1 MKTLCQEY
9 ISNVKSFFPI
19 INKEERIF
27 LANLTDTV
35 NNFCEEEDINTI
47 TDLYNK
53 FGLPNEVVNSYYSSQ
68 DIKHILKNINT
79 ARLLKIGALIFLVIS
94 VIIASISNTNIY
106 LTKKALKEQDIRTEK
121 LNAE

>member
-19 INKEERIF
+19 ISKEERIF

-53 FGLPNEVVNSYYSSQ
+53 FGLPNEVVNFYYS
-68 DIKHILKNINT
+68 DIDISYILKKMRTAKYIKYSIGVFLTIYLIFAIIFGINT
-79 ARLLKIGALIFLVIS
+79 YSEYKDFMDSRIYYKET
-94 VIIASISNTNIY
+94 II
-106 LTKKALKEQDIRTEK
+106 K
-121 LNAE
+121 

>member
-19 INKEERIF
+19 ISKEERIF

-53 FGLPNEVVNSYYSSQ
+53 FGLPNEVVNSYYS
-68 DIKHILKNINT
+68 DIDISYILKKMRTSKYIKYSIGVFLTIYLIFAIIFGINT
-79 ARLLKIGALIFLVIS
+79 YSEYKDFMDSRIYYKET
-94 VIIASISNTNIY
+94 II
-106 LTKKALKEQDIRTEK
+106 K
-121 LNAE
+121 

>member
-35 NNFCEEEDINTI
+35 NNFCEEEDITTI

-68 DIKHILKNINT
+68 DIKHILKSINT
-79 ARLLKIGALIFLVIS
+79 ARLLKIDALIFLVIS

-106 LTKKALKEQDIRTEK
+106 LTKKALKEQDIRTGK

>member
-19 INKEERIF
+19 ISKEERIF
-27 LANLTDTV
+27 IANLTDTV

-53 FGLPNEVVNSYYSSQ
+53 FGLPNEVVNSYYS
-68 DIKHILKNINT
+68 DIDISCILKKMRT
-79 ARLLKIGALIFLVIS
+79 AKYIKYSIVVFL
-94 VIIASISNTNIY
+94 AIY
-106 LTKKALKEQDIRTEK
+106 LIAAIIFGVNTYSRYKDFMDSRIYYKETIIR
-121 LNAE
+121 